1 MKIVYVSRNAT
12 AQLEKQGVCEDMDAS
27 VTMLT
32 VFGREYQYKDT
43 PACRELVSSSSIQNW
58 IVFQADAH
66 VFFSALFFFDKR
78 YVTIVYID
86 RCAFVYCFVSSRI
99 YLEMVMIIVII

>member
-43 PACRELVSSSSIQNW
+43 PACRELVSSSSIQN
-58 IVFQADAH
+58 
-66 VFFSALFFFDKR
+66 
-78 YVTIVYID
+78 
-86 RCAFVYCFVSSRI
+86 
-99 YLEMVMIIVII
+99 